1 MKFRKKI
8 SLLLLVVLVLTI
20 SLTGCRRKT
29 PPEAKKNYSGIELT
43 YYKFLEDTDVMEP
56 FINDY
61 IAKHPGL
68 KINYRKF
75 SDFDEYQRVILN
87 EMAEGEG
94 PDVFSVPNTWFAS
107 NYKKISPL
115 PVEIGSPEAFSATFV
130 DVATKDLVRP
140 DADGVKKVYGL
151 PMTVD
156 NLALYYNKSHFEDS
170 LPQSGKP
177 SNTWEGVKADVKELN
192 KFNDEYGVFERSGIA
207 MGRGVSI
214 SRSLDALFMM
224 MLQHGTQFYDNQLK
238 TTTFANRRANFP
250 AFDALK
256 LYASF
261 SDQRLDNFSFND
273 DVVKNVDGKEVEAF
287 ARGDVSMILGY
298 SYTRDQIVNY
308 VNLLNSKGETV
319 IKKSDIKIALL
330 PQLYDPQISANKRIT
345 YANYFAETV
354 SRNSDNPD
362 IAWDFLLE
370 LTSKE
375 NLSKYFNKTH
385 RPTSRRDMIN
395 DQVSDPDFGVFAAQV
410 GFAESFPVFDY
421 FLYRSLFLSLI
432 DEFDENGSSMNSLIK
447 AQEEV
452 NKLIPKGGFIPLLTP
467 KNDQAS

>member
-1 MKFRKKI
+1 MKLKKKI
-8 SLLLLVVLVLTI
+8 SFLLLLALVFTI
-20 SLTGCRRKT
+20 ALTGCRRKT
-29 PPEAKKNYSGIELT
+29 PPEAQKNYAGIELT
-43 YYKFLEDTDVMEP
+43 YYKFLEDTDVMQP

-75 SDFDEYQRVILN
+75 SDFDEYQRVLLN

-94 PDVFSVPNTWFAS
+94 PDLFSVPNTWFAS

-115 PVEIGSPEAFSATFV
+115 PLEVGNPEAFSATFV
-130 DVATKDLVRP
+130 DVAAKDLVRP
-140 DADGVKKVYGL
+140 DGEGVKRIYGL

-170 LPQSGKP
+170 LPQTGKP
-177 SNTWEGVKADVKELN
+177 SNTWEGIKEDVKELS

-207 MGRGVSI
+207 LGRGDSI
-214 SRSLDALFMM
+214 SRSLDAIFAM
-224 MLQHGTQFYDNQLK
+224 MLQSGTQFYDSQLK
-238 TTTFANRRANFP
+238 MATFANRKADFP
-250 AFDALK
+250 AFEALK
-256 LYASF
+256 LYTSF
-261 SDQRLDNFSFND
+261 SDERVDNFSFND
-273 DVVKNVDGKEVEAF
+273 EVVEGIDGKEVEAF

-298 SYTRDQIVNY
+298 SYTNDQILNY
-308 VNLLNSKGETV
+308 INLLNSRGV
-319 IKKSDIKIALL
+319 AAIKKSDMKVALL
-330 PQLYDPQISANKRIT
+330 PQLYDPQISSNKRVT

-375 NLSKYFNKTH
+375 NLTKYFNKTH
-385 RPTSRRDMIN
+385 KPTSRRDMIN
-395 DQVSDPDFGVFAAQV
+395 DQVLDPEFGVFAAQV

-421 FLYRSLFLSLI
+421 DLYKKLFLRLADNFS
-432 DEFDENGSSMNSLIK
+432 ENGSTLNELVK

-452 NKLIPKGGFIPLLTP
+452 NKLIPKGGFIPFLTP
-467 KNDQAS
+467 KNDQAG